1 MFLYMLYAALHEL
14 QNVLTLFY
22 TALRELQTCC
32 RARSFVHSAARSVIC
47 LSCGGMRCWALSL
60 AVSHSLS
67 RCLSLSHAVS
77 AACARHQLRH
87 ATQTL
92 RGACKVSRSP
102 AARLRR
108 GTQAQK
114 HQRQPHNRCS
124 NQFAR
129 CNCCS
134 PAFTLLNFH
143 VACFY
148 ILTYSVA
155 RIYELRICV
164 LWWHELW
171 WNELVALLLSLYTLQ
186 RNAVSSSRERR
197 YRTICRS
204 STP

>member
-1 MFLYMLYAALHEL
+1 MTCAA
-14 QNVLTLFY
+14 
-22 TALRELQTCC
+22 
-32 RARSFVHSAARSVIC
+32 
-47 LSCGGMRCWALSL
+47 G
-60 AVSHSLS
+60 
-67 RCLSLSHAVS
+67 LSLSLSLSLSLTHTHTHTHTRTHAVS

-92 RGACKVSRSP
+92 RGACKVPRSP

-129 CNCCS
+129 CNCCYS
-134 PAFTLLNFH
+134 AFTLLHFH

-148 ILTYSVA
+148 TLTYSVA
-155 RIYELRICV
+155 RICELHICV
-164 LWWHELW
+164 LWWHEMG
-171 WNELVALLLSLYTLQ
+171 WNELVAVLLSLYTLQ